1 MLVSRLRR
9 EDSVVSR
16 LLCPTLSSKTE
27 DVMAKRTEK
36 RQEPRS
42 FSFRMPGEVYD
53 DLAALARARG
63 VDVSGILNWILSQ
76 HQPVLRQMLAEHE
89 KAMKDAAEA
98 REWERMGPAEG
109 LRALRELLGK
119 LQDAYTE
126 MSSRALGKDERPA
139 A

>member
-1 MLVSRLRR
+1 M
-9 EDSVVSR
+9 
-16 LLCPTLSSKTE
+16 
-27 DVMAKRTEK
+27 
-36 RQEPRS
+36 
-42 FSFRMPGEVYD
+42 
-53 DLAALARARG
+53 
-63 VDVSGILNWILSQ
+63 DVSGILNWILSQ